1 MPSRPS
7 LEARIPKNSPP
18 DYEYF
23 ARFLVLMLK
32 ARDVNAFL
40 HGYLLQLGRRRA
52 PRFATQGCWRLQF
65 PLRALRADS
74 EAATTAAAVTVM
86 RSKSVNRALLVVY
99 QRFPSEYVTRPARI
113 DRTAD
118 LGSRGE
124 RVTNCRR
131 GVKVSTVA
139 GQLALRAVHPDSDRT
154 RGTAENV
161 ISIVEGSS
169 IPIAR
174 HLLDEE
180 DLVIPLLKLCAALV
194 G

>member
-1 MPSRPS
+1 
-7 LEARIPKNSPP
+7 LEAWIPKNSPP

-40 HGYLLQLGRRRA
+40 HGYLLQLRRRRA

-65 PLRALRADS
+65 PLRALRADFRGS
-74 EAATTAAAVTVM
+74 NY
-86 RSKSVNRALLVVY
+86 SCSCNRDAKQICQSCLLVVY
-99 QRFPSEYVTRPARI
+99 QRFPSEYVMRPARI

-118 LGSRGE
+118 LGSRSE
-124 RVTNCRR
+124 RVTCCRR
-131 GVKVSTVA
+131 GVKVSIVA
-139 GQLALRAVHPDSDRT
+139 GQLALRAVDPDSDGT

-161 ISIVEGSS
+161 IGIVEGSS

-180 DLVIPLLKLCAALV
+180 DLVIPLLKLRAAPV